1 MVATEAAWLRSLKD
15 ATFWHLPTLDIEGE
29 EEERRMEKGE
39 MESLLGL
46 LLHWRLLV
54 YFYTGTPR
62 YMAPAADIAEA
73 LKEKRLC

>member
-39 MESLLGL
+39 NKDIL
-46 LLHWRLLV
+46 
-54 YFYTGTPR
+54 YTNSIFWASTVQR
-62 YMAPAADIAEA
+62 ENIH
-73 LKEKRLC
+73 